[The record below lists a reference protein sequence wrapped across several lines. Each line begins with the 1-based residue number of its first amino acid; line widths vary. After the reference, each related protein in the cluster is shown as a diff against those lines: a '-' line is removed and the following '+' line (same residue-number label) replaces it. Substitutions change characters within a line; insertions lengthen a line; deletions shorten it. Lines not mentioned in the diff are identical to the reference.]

1 MAFKAI
7 AFQEALQAGGV
18 PEPQARAH
26 AKAVEDY
33 VASDLVTNESM
44 KQVLD
49 ARLAEMK
56 FELVKWIVGA
66 VGAATLTLL
75 AAIIRFGVR

>member
-26 AKAVEDY
+26 AKAVEDD
-33 VASDLVTNESM
+33 VAGDLVTNESM

>member
-18 PEPQARAH
+18 PDAQARAH

-33 VASDLVTNESM
+33 VANDLVTNESM